1 MSQGGWL
8 AKKQID
14 MGRTAVWGTRPVC
27 CISQHT
33 FLLRS
38 HGSQAHGTCPLGLL
52 QVDSRWAFRILR
64 GKPAPTYG
72 FLAQK
77 SGDLLQMPLATIS
90 ESRNGLHQ
98 CIASVFSTANLHC
111 CAEPFANSCPGSAW
125 LVRLQAPSNKPPCQG
140 ATQDQLLRKQQ
151 MIAACLYVDSSISK
165 AALEFFLSDFR
176 CKRSEPAPLAS
187 LLHRRGTVPKTPR
200 ASNCGLCLRR
210 GNLLI

>member
-14 MGRTAVWGTRPVC
+14 MGRTAVWGTRPVR

-64 GKPAPTYG
+64 IKPAPTYG

-98 CIASVFSTANLHC
+98 CLYSQAALLCRALCQILSWLSLASAVASSIEQAALSRSNSRSAAAQTANDC
-111 CAEPFANSCPGSAW
+111 C
-125 LVRLQAPSNKPPCQG
+125 
-140 ATQDQLLRKQQ
+140 
-151 MIAACLYVDSSISK
+151 M
-165 AALEFFLSDFR
+165 
-176 CKRSEPAPLAS
+176 PL
-187 LLHRRGTVPKTPR
+187 
-200 ASNCGLCLRR
+200 CGQF
-210 GNLLI
+210 NQ